1 MKKMMIC
8 ALTVLG
14 MVGATGS
21 TTPAFAEVITTA
33 HKACNDCH
41 LRGMKLKDI
50 PLNELCLECHPA
62 NATDHKLGVIPELL
76 PKGLPLDKEGRITC
90 LTCHE
95 PHGKGTAAGLL
106 RLEPNSLCVSCHP
119 K

>member
-1 MKKMMIC
+1 MIKTVIC
-8 ALTVLG
+8 ALTILG
-14 MVGATGS
+14 TVGATGN
-21 TTPAFAEVITTA
+21 TTPALAESVTTA
-33 HKACNDCH
+33 HKTCNDCH

-50 PLNELCLECHPA
+50 PLNELCLECHPT
-62 NATDHKLGVIPELL
+62 NASDHKLGVIPKLL

-95 PHGKGTAAGLL
+95 PHGKGTAASLL